1 MNYLTN
7 DHTFKNYFW
16 RYIKNLFIIKYYI
29 FSNVKTR
36 FFLAS
41 SVLLIGFL
49 SCKKTYM
56 IQLPEAVVPA
66 PVDVTKLSDSC
77 AYTLDGIPYICDK
90 IYSGGGG
97 NYGANLDTNGGWKWD
112 PDTLLYSRSY
122 SIRSTGVYGSY
133 GGDLTIRLAKKF
145 AKSQLTRNVDFI
157 KAPVSDTL
165 LYYPK
170 GEQKYAVDFG
180 GFNRH
185 NGVVLEIPTH
195 IGYVIGN
202 QLPNLTTNTDKVY
215 IPTTINADSQKDS
228 KFEITNVYF
237 FPANGV
243 WLDHHILEAKFSAI
257 VFDIY
262 EKPHRLENGYIR
274 IHVN

>member
-1 MNYLTN
+1 M
-7 DHTFKNYFW
+7 
-16 RYIKNLFIIKYYI
+16 
-29 FSNVKTR
+29 
-36 FFLAS
+36 
-41 SVLLIGFL
+41 
-49 SCKKTYM
+49 
-56 IQLPEAVVPA
+56 QLPLTVPVVPA
-66 PVDVTKLSDSC
+66 HVDVTKLTDSC
-77 AYTLDGIPYICDK
+77 SYTLDGIPYMCDK
-90 IYSGGGG
+90 IYSNGGG
-97 NYGANLDTNGGWKWD
+97 NYGANLDTTGGWKWD
-112 PDTLLYSRSY
+112 ADTILYGRSY
-122 SIRSTGVYGSY
+122 SIRSTGVYGV
-133 GGDLTIRLAKKF
+133 GGDLTIGFVKKF
-145 AKSQLTRNVDFI
+145 AKSELTRNVNFI

-170 GEQKYAVDFG
+170 GEQKYAVDFE

-195 IGYVIGN
+195 IGSILGAP
-202 QLPNLTTNTDKVY
+202 LPNLRTNTDKVY
-215 IPTTINADSQKDS
+215 IPTAINADSQRGS

-262 EKPHRLENGYIR
+262 ENPHRLENGYIR